1 MTNSAN
7 QDWAAGEPDE
17 ATQTWGGANQTH
29 SMVSIKEGN
38 PRVSHIPF
46 YKFPYY
52 PDLLDLRRCG
62 YEIENFAE
70 LFDQLDSAHVRHAQI
85 AHILLHLPTDEF
97 GRMSDA
103 AGGNMIWNPRKAR
116 ELEFEVRAA
125 LHEFGL
131 SDVPALL
138 RRMIGKALPG
148 DSLTHIAIDLLNVF
162 FWAALAQVARD
173 FAWRSPNL
181 EFMAD
186 YLEYP
191 VKRAFSFSSPMAAAA

>member
-1 MTNSAN
+1 MNN
-7 QDWAAGEPDE
+7 DWVAGEPDE
-17 ATQTWGGANQTH
+17 ATETWGGANNSQTL
-29 SMVSIKEGN
+29 VQLREGR
-38 PRVSHIPF
+38 PQVAHIPF

-70 LFDQLDSAHVRHAQI
+70 IFDQLDGAHVRHAQI

-103 AGGNMIWNPRKAR
+103 AGGNLLWNPRKAR
-116 ELEFEVRAA
+116 ELEFEARAA

-131 SDVPALL
+131 SEVPMLL

-148 DSLTHIAIDLLNVF
+148 DSLTHISIDLLNVF
-162 FWAALAQVARD
+162 FWAALAKVARD
-173 FAWRSPNL
+173 FAWRNPQL
-181 EFMAD
+181 DFIAD

-191 VKRAFSFSSPMAAAA
+191 VKRAFSFAAQTAAAA